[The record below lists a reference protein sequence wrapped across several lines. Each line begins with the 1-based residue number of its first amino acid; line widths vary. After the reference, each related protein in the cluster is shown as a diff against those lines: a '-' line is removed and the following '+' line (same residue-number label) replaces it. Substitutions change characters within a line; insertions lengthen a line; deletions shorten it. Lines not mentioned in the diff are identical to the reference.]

1 MLAMENDSI
10 RTINFYDLQLHTGTF
25 NDVAQWIIHQSLIRE
40 AVLPTIIA
48 HVNVHNYYE
57 LIKNQPFK
65 RELQQNSFL
74 LFDGIGLKGAAFI
87 AGLGWLPDL
96 NGTDLFPLIMGK
108 GSEKQLKI
116 YCLGTELGVIER
128 AVNKIRYRFPR
139 ILVTGY
145 RHGYFKPNEEKEVVE
160 EINASKADMLIIG
173 MGFITQEKFA
183 LRYRKQLDVKVI
195 WNVGGLFDIVSEEKP
210 RTPLFMRK
218 LRLEW
223 LFRLLL
229 EPRRR
234 WKRIFV
240 SAPYFFVNF
249 LMYRVRNI
257 IRYIT
262 GTT

>member
-1 MLAMENDSI
+1 MENGSI

-25 NDVAQWIIHQSLIRE
+25 NGVAQWIIHQSLIRE

-48 HVNVHNYYE
+48 HINIHNYYQ

-65 RELQQNSFL
+65 RDLQQNSLL
-74 LFDGIGLKGAAFI
+74 LFDGIGLKVSAFI

-96 NGTDLFPLIMGK
+96 NGTDLFPLIMEK
-108 GSEKQLKI
+108 GSETQLKV
-116 YCLGTELGVIER
+116 YCLGSKYNVINR
-128 AVNKIRYRFPR
+128 AVNKIRDRFPS
-139 ILVTGY
+139 ITVTGY
-145 RHGYFKPNEEKEVVE
+145 RHGYFKPNEEKNVVE

-183 LRYRKQLDVKVI
+183 LHYRDQLTVKVI

-210 RTPLFMRK
+210 RTPLSMRK

-229 EPRRR
+229 EPRKR
-234 WKRIFV
+234 WKRNII
-240 SAPYFFVNF
+240 SAPYFFLNF
-249 LMYRVRNI
+249 LMYRAKNI
-257 IRYIT
+257 IGQSTR
-262 GTT
+262 TT